1 MEVSST
7 LLELLRAESRESRAE
22 ILGAVQAE
30 ENGAVQIITLFLE
43 TFDYIKGL
51 NDELTH
57 TRTAAIK
64 FRDMIFG
71 SSSEQLEK
79 ILRKGLGAD
88 KLKEIAGDCGL
99 FDLFA
104 GQDKTVP
111 GLDSSDKDEKSG
123 EPSDNEEEQ
132 DQTNPPVPDSG
143 DAGSSEKSKGK
154 KGRKSGSRNILN
166 FDDLEN
172 NSLIKKVDIADKE
185 HPEDAL
191 CPVCGTPMKVLGE
204 EVYSREL
211 SIEVNVVLE
220 RHTRKVYACPNHENH
235 KAETPEIVRPKA
247 QHTKLLSH
255 TACGNKLLATIIW
268 LKCSASLPLYR
279 QERIFYEL
287 MEAGL
292 EAGEIK
298 KSKDFRIPNKSMSS
312 WIIEVDQIA
321 FRYVVDRLLYHLK
334 QQNAIH
340 VDETPMLVLRN
351 ESLREDGTRK
361 PSYLWAA
368 ASVKWAEHRIAFFAY
383 YPGRAGTYADDLLDD
398 YEGTIITDE
407 YKVYNHFTHRMLC
420 WIHLDRKFKTCM
432 KTERGAYTGKEPE
445 LLAHVIILIA
455 KVFSIEKECKNM
467 TAEQRLKVRQEKSKP
482 LVEELFAYFRK
493 LADEKLILPKSDF
506 MAAVNYALKFED
518 NFKVFLNDG
527 YCDISNN
534 TVESNIRLIA
544 IGRKNWMFAGA
555 PSGAAPSGA
564 VALADGYSLV
574 ETAVQNGLNPVKYL
588 QYVADNI
595 QKVPGYRKH
604 PERLDNVVLP
614 WCPGV
619 VRACKTETPM
629 PESDHTEENC
639 VAAGAGCHES
649 PETPPEASAG
659 RKIINAVVNGVRN
672 TAAWLLGRQDPTT

>member
-22 ILGAVQAE
+22 ILRVVLAE
-30 ENGAVQIITLFLE
+30 QNGGVQIITLFLE
-43 TFDYIKGL
+43 AFDYISGL
-51 NDELTH
+51 RDELTH
-57 TRTAAIK
+57 TRTVAKK
-64 FRDMIFG
+64 FQDMIFG
-71 SSSEQLEK
+71 ASSEQLEK

-99 FDLFA
+99 VDLFA
-104 GQDKTVP
+104 GQDKAVP
-111 GLDSSDKDEKSG
+111 GLDSSDKDGKSG
-123 EPSDNEEEQ
+123 EPANDEEKQ
-132 DQTNPPVPDSG
+132 DQANPPAPDSG
-143 DAGSSEKSKGK
+143 DTGTSEKSKGN
-154 KGRKSGSRNILN
+154 KGRKSGSRNVLN
-166 FDDLEN
+166 LEDLEN
-172 NSLIKKVDIADKE
+172 SELLDIVDIADKE

-191 CPVCGTPMKVLGE
+191 CPVCGTPMKVLGK

-255 TACGNKLLATIIW
+255 TACGNKLLAAIIW
-268 LKCSASLPLYR
+268 LKCSASLPLHR
-279 QERIFYEL
+279 QERIFYEW
-287 MEAGL
+287 MEKD
-292 EAGEIK
+292 K
-298 KSKDFRIPNKSMSS
+298 KATGFRIPNKSMSS
-312 WIIEVDQIA
+312 WIIEADQIA
-321 FRYVVDRLLYHLK
+321 FRYVAERLLCHLK

-351 ESLREDGTRK
+351 ENLREDGTRK

-368 ASVKWAEHRIAFFAY
+368 ASVKWAEHRIAVFAY
-383 YPGRAGTYADDLLDD
+383 YPGRAGIYADDLLGD
-398 YEGTIITDE
+398 YEGLIITDE
-407 YKVYNHFTHRMLC
+407 YKGYNRFTRRMLC

-445 LLAHVIILIA
+445 MLEHVMRLIA
-455 KVFSIEKECKNM
+455 KVFTIEKECSSM
-467 TAEQRLKVRQEKSKP
+467 TAEQRLKVRQEKSRP
-482 LVEELFAYFRK
+482 VVEELFAYFRM

-506 MAAVNYALKFED
+506 MAAVRYALNFED

-544 IGRKNWMFAGA
+544 VGRKNWMFAGSPA
-555 PSGAAPSGA
+555 GA
-564 VALADGYSLV
+564 VALADCYSLV

-604 PERLDNVVLP
+604 PERLDSVVLP
-614 WCPGV
+614 WCSGV
-619 VRACKTETPM
+619 IQACKAGK
-629 PESDHTEENC
+629 PEPDRTEENR
-639 VAAGAGCHES
+639 AAADAGCHES
-649 PETPPEASAG
+649 PETEPVASAG

-672 TAAWLLGRQDPTT
+672 TAAWLLGRQAPAT